1 MSKLLVK
8 HDNST
13 RRLPIIWP
21 EGFTSEY
28 PYIWLRHY
36 LFHPATGR
44 SEQGADDDC
53 LIIEPIEVA
62 ELAEAVLQENLLI
75 LRWANDG
82 AETRH
87 DLSSLRKSCLME
99 KSRSE
104 RRRVPILWSKLEA
117 KEFPWI
123 KVSELEKPIKRFH
136 IFRHLRD
143 FGIILLDGLGNAP
156 GTLLNI
162 APYFGPIRRT
172 HYGELFDVRSLPKD
186 NSGEGENIGAT
197 ASNSQAPHID
207 EDYRDNI
214 PGISFFHCIKSAPHD
229 RGASIYLDGFAAS
242 ERLRERD
249 PRSFKFLTSVPLMS
263 KADRNPLERFRSR
276 TRSIAVDDDDVV
288 RGVSM
293 SDRVLPPLDLPIE
306 LIEPAY
312 QALAS
317 FQKEI
322 YDYSK
327 ALELVLKPGQ
337 CVVFDNQR
345 ILHTRR
351 SFDPSIGERW
361 MQQLSVD
368 RDEFNNSLQVLA
380 LQTGHPKEA
389 EYEQDSGL
397 LTQVRLPIKTTR
409 SSQ

>member
-8 HDNST
+8 HDNSK
-13 RRLPIIWP
+13 RRLTITWP
-21 EGFTSEY
+21 EGYSSEY
-28 PYIWLRHY
+28 PYIWLRHH

-44 SEQGADDDC
+44 PEQGTDDDC
-53 LIIEPIEVA
+53 LIIEPIEAA
-62 ELAEAVLQENLLI
+62 ELSEAVLQEELLV

-82 AETRH
+82 AETHH
-87 DLSSLRKSCLME
+87 DLLSLRKSCLMK
-99 KSRSE
+99 KSRSG
-104 RRRVPILWSKLEA
+104 RRRIPVLWGKPEA
-117 KEFPWI
+117 KEFPWTR
-123 KVSELEKPIKRFH
+123 VSELNKPIKRFH
-136 IFRHLRD
+136 IFRRLRD
-143 FGIILLDGLGNAP
+143 FGIILLDGLGDAP
-156 GTLLNI
+156 GTLLDI
-162 APYFGPIRRT
+162 ASCFGPIRRT

-207 EDYRDNI
+207 EDYRDNV
-214 PGISFFHCIKSAPHD
+214 PGISFFHCIKAAPND

-242 ERLRERD
+242 ERLRKRD
-249 PRSFKFLTSVPLMS
+249 PSSFKFLTNVPLMS

-306 LIEPAY
+306 LVEPAY
-312 QALAS
+312 CALAS

-351 SFDPSIGERW
+351 SFEPSDGERW
-361 MQQLSVD
+361 LQQLSVD

-397 LTQVRLPIKTTR
+397 LTQVRMPVEPTN